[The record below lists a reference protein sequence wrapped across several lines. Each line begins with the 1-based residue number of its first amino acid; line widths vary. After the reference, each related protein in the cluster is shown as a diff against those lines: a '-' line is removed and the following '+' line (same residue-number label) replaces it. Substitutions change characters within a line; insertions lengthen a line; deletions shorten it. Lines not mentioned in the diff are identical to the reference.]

1 MTDSKKRMPA
11 GRPFK
16 KGDPRINRH
25 GPVSKDRQA
34 FTVEFNN
41 AIGKRANVEKL
52 VNKLCD
58 LAEHGIE
65 WAMKEVFERTL
76 GKVAQPIDGN
86 LNITGKLSINAM
98 KKSLKDVEDGSGD

>member
-41 AIGKRANVEKL
+41 AIGTRADIPKL
-52 VNKLCD
+52 VDKLCA

-76 GKVAQPIDGN
+76 GKVSQPVSGGLTVDGH
-86 LNITGKLSINAM
+86 LTIEVIKT
-98 KKSLKDVEDGSGD
+98 